1 MPPVHSAPPPSP
13 TPRIG
18 VFDSGVGGLSL
29 LRALRRRLP
38 GAPLHYVADSAWA
51 PYGERSEAE
60 IRERSLRIAAHLLTA
75 GAAML
80 VVACNTA
87 TAAAV
92 EALRTRW
99 PQVPVVGIEPGLKP
113 ALAASGAGP
122 VGVMATS
129 TTLRSERFRNLLA
142 REAGGRSVHLQACT
156 GLADAIERLD
166 PGDAALAALIER
178 HCAPLREA
186 GVAAVALGCTH
197 YPLVGAQI
205 RQAMGS
211 GVQVIDTSDAV
222 AEQVLRRLGALPS
235 PLPSPMT
242 AAGDVLLETT
252 GDPARLQTVASRW
265 LDFAFVVRQA
275 PAALG

>member
-1 MPPVHSAPPPSP
+1 MPLVHSAPPPSP

-38 GAPLHYVADSAWA
+38 HAPLHYVADSAYA

-60 IRERSLRIAAHLLTA
+60 IRDRSLRIAAHLLRE

-99 PQVPVVGIEPGLKP
+99 PQIPVVGIEPGLKP

-129 TTLRSERFRNLLA
+129 TTLRSDRFRALLA
-142 REAGGRSVHLQACT
+142 REAGDRHVHLQACT

-186 GVAAVALGCTH
+186 GVTAVALGCTH

-205 RQAMGS
+205 GRALGA
-211 GVQVIDTSDAV
+211 GVLVIDTSDAV
-222 AEQVLRRLGALPS
+222 ADQVLRRLGALPS
-235 PLPSPMT
+235 PMHLSMT
-242 AAGDVLLETT
+242 AAGEVLLETT
-252 GDPARLQTVASRW
+252 GDPARLQSVASRW
-265 LDFAFVVRQA
+265 LDFGFVARPA
-275 PAALG
+275 PAAVR

>member
-1 MPPVHSAPPPSP
+1 MSTVKVS
-13 TPRIG
+13 
-18 VFDSGVGGLSL
+18 FDNK
-29 LRALRRRLP
+29 
-38 GAPLHYVADSAWA
+38 
-51 PYGERSEAE
+51 RSKE
-60 IRERSLRIAAHLLTA
+60 
-75 GAAML
+75 
-80 VVACNTA
+80 
-87 TAAAV
+87 
-92 EALRTRW
+92 
-99 PQVPVVGIEPGLKP
+99 
-113 ALAASGAGP
+113 
-122 VGVMATS
+122 
-129 TTLRSERFRNLLA
+129 FA
-142 REAGGRSVHLQACT
+142 REVKTAVKAYFEEKQIPQTANVQMV
-156 GLADAIERLD
+156 DAIERLD